1 MVRNWKRVHGR
12 RPVASLPEYGY
23 TPTAIE
29 FCGTV
34 VIAFQMLLTRSAIH
48 GTQCALEAC
57 L

>member
-34 VIAFQMLLTRSAIH
+34 VIAFQMLHDAQQTPWYAL
-48 GTQCALEAC
+48 CA
-57 L
+57 